1 MYKEIKEKGVERT
14 QQFMVNL
21 LLFSFF
27 EFLGKNP
34 GMSNEFGK
42 PWKRRED
49 PVTKCC
55 WTPLKLRIIL

>member
-42 PWKRRED
+42 P
-49 PVTKCC
+49 
-55 WTPLKLRIIL
+55 